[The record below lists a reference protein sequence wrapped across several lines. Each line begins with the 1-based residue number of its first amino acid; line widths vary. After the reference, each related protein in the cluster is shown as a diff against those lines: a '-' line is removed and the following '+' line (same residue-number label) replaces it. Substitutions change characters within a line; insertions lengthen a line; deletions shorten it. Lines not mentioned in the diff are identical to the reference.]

1 MLPAWLRGL
10 TTDSEGAQ
18 TPGSVNKTTRIPWRR
33 RCQPSQGLQ
42 RVPPP
47 NPTPTPLPV
56 GGLAQ
61 PLLRGR
67 GHTELLLGQMLL
79 ASSEAKVFHSALMWR
94 R

>member
-10 TTDSEGAQ
+10 TTDSEEAQ

-33 RCQPSQGLQ
+33 RCQPSQGLR

-79 ASSEAKVFHSALMWR
+79 ASSEAKVFRSALMWR
-94 R
+94 W